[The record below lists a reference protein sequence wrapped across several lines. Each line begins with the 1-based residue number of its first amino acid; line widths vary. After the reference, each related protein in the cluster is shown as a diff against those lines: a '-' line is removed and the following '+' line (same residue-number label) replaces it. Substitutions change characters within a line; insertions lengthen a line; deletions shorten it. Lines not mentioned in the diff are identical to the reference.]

1 MKDSNNP
8 LIFELSKPG
17 RRAYRL
23 PDLDVPSVDLNT
35 LLEPGLLRPEVAEL
49 PEVNEVEVIR
59 HYTSLSRRNYGV
71 DLGFYP
77 LGSCTMKYNPKI
89 NEQAANLAGFYR
101 LHPLQPESSAQGM
114 LALMYELLQALSE
127 ITGMAWGT
135 LQPFAGAHGEFA
147 GMKLFKAC
155 FEKRGEQ
162 GRTKVLVPDSA
173 HGTNPAS
180 AHLAGFEVVEIRSD
194 TRGLVS
200 LESIKEHLDDSLAGI
215 MMTNPNTLGLFEE
228 DILEISEAVH
238 QAGGLLYYD
247 GANLNAIVG
256 KVRPGDMGFDV
267 VHLNLHK
274 TFSTPHGGGGPGA
287 GPVLVSETLL
297 PFLPVP
303 DIVKRDNAYQLENN
317 RSDSIGRL
325 SGFFGNAAVMV
336 RAYAYLLTMGREGLA
351 RISELAVLNANYL
364 KERLKA
370 SFDLP
375 YDQLCKHEFV
385 LSARGLKERFG
396 ITALDVAKRLL
407 DFGVHPPTVYF
418 PLIVAEALMIEPTET
433 ESLEVL
439 DHFVRAM
446 EAIAEEAKDRPEKLK
461 SAPTATPVGRID
473 EVLAARK
480 PVVRW
485 RPGGETAEGGGAGSK
500 GIGDDVI
507 GDDVIDS
514 DVIDSDVIDS
524 DAADTGTRL

>member
-1 MKDSNNP
+1 MSVKPSAKNNP

-17 RRAYRL
+17 RRGYRL
-23 PDLDVPSVDLNT
+23 PDLDVPAGELSALVD
-35 LLEPGLLRPEVAEL
+35 PRLLREREPRL
-49 PEVNEVEVIR
+49 PEVSEVDVVR

-89 NEQAANLAGFYR
+89 NEQVAAFEAFQH
-101 LHPLQPESSAQGM
+101 LHPLQPERSVQGT
-114 LALMYELLQALSE
+114 LALMHELLTALSE
-127 ITGMAWGT
+127 VTGMSWGT
-135 LQPFAGAHGEFA
+135 LQPFAGAHGEFT

-155 FEKRGEQ
+155 FQRRGES

-180 AHLAGFEVVEIRSD
+180 AHLAGFEVVEVHSD
-194 TRGLVS
+194 SRGLVS
-200 LESIKEHLDDSLAGI
+200 LDSLKEHLDETLAGI

-228 DILEISEAVH
+228 DILEISRAIHDV
-238 QAGGLLYYD
+238 GGLLYYD

-303 DIVKRDNAYQLENN
+303 DVVKREEGYHLENN
-317 RSDSIGRL
+317 RPDSIGRL
-325 SGFFGNAAVMV
+325 SGFYGNVAVMV
-336 RAYAYLLTMGREGLA
+336 RAYAYLLTMGRDGLA
-351 RISELAVLNANYL
+351 RVGELAVLNANYL

-370 SFDLP
+370 SYDLP
-375 YDQLCKHEFV
+375 YDRLCKHEFV
-385 LSARGLKERFG
+385 LSARVLREKFG

-407 DFGVHPPTVYF
+407 DFGIHPPTVYF

-439 DHFVRAM
+439 DRFVEVM
-446 EAIAEEAKDRPEKLK
+446 ETIAREAAESPETLK
-461 SAPTATPVGRID
+461 QAPRATPVRRID

-485 RPGGETAEGGGAGSK
+485 HPEEKS
-500 GIGDDVI
+500 
-507 GDDVIDS
+507 
-514 DVIDSDVIDS
+514 
-524 DAADTGTRL
+524 